1 MLFLTLT
8 ERLLFVKAMIF
19 VGDML
24 EEVFPLML
32 RCFSYEDLKF
42 ICGLIMSLK

>member
-1 MLFLTLT
+1 MLFLELA
-8 ERLLFVKAMIF
+8 ERLLFIEAVIF

-24 EEVFPLML
+24 EEVFLLMS
-32 RCFSYEDLKF
+32 RCFSCEGLKF